1 VSSEPK
7 GNAQQDVKQVT
18 EVEEVPSPFP
28 DLLITEAASTTY
40 TMRISGSS
48 KDSEEKKFH
57 KSSHLTETRKS
68 RTQRQTDL
76 EHNNLKM
83 MTQ

>member
-1 VSSEPK
+1 M
-7 GNAQQDVKQVT
+7 KQVT

-48 KDSEEKKFH
+48 KDSEEEKKST
-57 KSSHLTETRKS
+57 KLTSYRNQKITDTETDRP
-68 RTQRQTDL
+68 
-76 EHNNLKM
+76 
-83 MTQ
+83 

>member
-48 KDSEEKKFH
+48 KGSEEKNSTKFTSYRNQ
-57 KSSHLTETRKS
+57 KITDT
-68 RTQRQTDL
+68 QTDRP
-76 EHNNLKM
+76 
-83 MTQ
+83 

>member
-48 KDSEEKKFH
+48 KDSEEKNSTKFTSYRNQ
-57 KSSHLTETRKS
+57 KITNTETDRP
-68 RTQRQTDL
+68 
-76 EHNNLKM
+76 
-83 MTQ
+83 

>member
-1 VSSEPK
+1 MK
-7 GNAQQDVKQVT
+7 HVT

-48 KDSEEKKFH
+48 KGSEEKIPQ
-57 KSSHLTETRKS
+57 SSHLTETRKS

>member
-1 VSSEPK
+1 M
-7 GNAQQDVKQVT
+7 KQVT

-48 KDSEEKKFH
+48 KDSEEKNYTKFTSYRNQ
-57 KSSHLTETRKS
+57 KITDTETDRP
-68 RTQRQTDL
+68 
-76 EHNNLKM
+76 
-83 MTQ
+83 

>member
-1 VSSEPK
+1 M
-7 GNAQQDVKQVT
+7 KQVT

-48 KDSEEKKFH
+48 KDSEEEE
-57 KSSHLTETRKS
+57 KSTKLRSYRNQKITDTETDRP
-68 RTQRQTDL
+68 
-76 EHNNLKM
+76 
-83 MTQ
+83 

>member
-48 KDSEEKKFH
+48 KDSEEEKKST
-57 KSSHLTETRKS
+57 KLTSYRNQKITDTETDRP
-68 RTQRQTDL
+68 
-76 EHNNLKM
+76 
-83 MTQ
+83 